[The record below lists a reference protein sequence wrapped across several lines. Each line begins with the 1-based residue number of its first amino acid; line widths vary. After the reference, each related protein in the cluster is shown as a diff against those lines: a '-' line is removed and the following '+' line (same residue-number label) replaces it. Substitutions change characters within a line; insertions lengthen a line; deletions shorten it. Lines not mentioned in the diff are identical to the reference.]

1 LQDSITETTKSD
13 GSFNSFTSSNVT
25 PGRNK
30 RSQRITNAYF
40 YWVTREPGSFEW
52 FKGVMDEVAEMD
64 HKVIF
69 NIFYE
74 YLIIDTIKFNLN
86 YVMLINNIAM

>member
-1 LQDSITETTKSD
+1 
-13 GSFNSFTSSNVT
+13 
-25 PGRNK
+25 
-30 RSQRITNAYF
+30 
-40 YWVTREPGSFEW
+40 
-52 FKGVMDEVAEMD
+52 MDEVAEMD